1 MNDIKTSAQEILE
14 KWLDQKYTEALVSL
28 ENDKFCDQD
37 MIILILKE
45 QNEYIQKLEQELKKL
60 K

>member
-1 MNDIKTSAQEILE
+1 MNDIKTSAPEILE
-14 KWLDQKYTEALVSL
+14 KWLDQKYTEVMVSL

-45 QNEYIQKLEQELKKL
+45 QNECIQKLEQELKKL